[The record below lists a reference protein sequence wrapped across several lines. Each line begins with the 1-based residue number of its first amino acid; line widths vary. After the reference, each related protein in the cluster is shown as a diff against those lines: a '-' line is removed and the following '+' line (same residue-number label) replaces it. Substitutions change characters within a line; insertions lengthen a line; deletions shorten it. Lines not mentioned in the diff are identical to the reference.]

1 MLHTNELADQLKRC
15 ADGQVSIGDFEE
27 WFALGSW
34 NVHRQRDG
42 DLTDTVFQIEYL
54 FSALN
59 DGRLTAPEILGQ
71 FATIASAIRP
81 LEPGSVANQSD
92 SGIAN
97 GPIAERGVHVD

>member
-1 MLHTNELADQLKRC
+1 MGKT
-15 ADGQVSIGDFEE
+15 SIGDFEE

-71 FATIASAIRP
+71 FATIASAIHPWSEAALWRT
-81 LEPGSVANQSD
+81 ETNRIAVSQMTRSQS
-92 SGIAN
+92 A
-97 GPIAERGVHVD
+97 AFT